1 MTVHVTLV
9 GRFINLVR
17 HSLTKFHSAHA
28 LGMFTWS
35 AVSLTRRSQ
44 PVQANMSSQEASYL
58 SEFVNNNFFK
68 KNNGDE
74 KRLIVLKRCFY

>member
-17 HSLTKFHSAHA
+17 HSLTKFHSAHG
-28 LGMFTWS
+28 LVMFTWS
-35 AVSLTRRSQ
+35 AVSLTRSSQ
-44 PVQANMSSQEASYL
+44 PVQANMSSQEASNL
-58 SEFVNNNFFK
+58 FKFVNNYLK